1 MRICPKCHEDVPEG
15 MRFCLQCGASLTVT
29 APPATPPREAGC
41 FDAADPVA
49 PLEPP
54 AAPAGPDPV
63 TILPRPRRP
72 APTITLKIAPTPVM
86 TPPSGAANGN
96 ARPRFRDRM
105 LEIDDEAFE
114 GSFVPPAAQAG
125 AVLCRFCRGPLDLAG
140 DYCEQCGAPVAE
152 AAPPGGS
159 KTPTSTRRAAGQR
172 SCPGCATPTSR
183 VCRESGANTQPGAPC
198 PHLITHAARRR
209 KRPGFHEP
217 PQRGIQKGLTPRC
230 QSEFRYMIS

>member
-152 AAPPGGS
+152 AAPPGALKPRPQPAVPPAS
-159 KTPTSTRRAAGQR
+159 DPAPAAPPPQAESAANPEPTPNPAPPALTSSPTP
-172 SCPGCATPTSR
+172 PGEENA
-183 VCRESGANTQPGAPC
+183 
-198 PHLITHAARRR
+198 
-209 KRPGFHEP
+209 PGFMNRLKGVFK
-217 PQRGIQKGLTPRC
+217 RG
-230 QSEFRYMIS
+230 